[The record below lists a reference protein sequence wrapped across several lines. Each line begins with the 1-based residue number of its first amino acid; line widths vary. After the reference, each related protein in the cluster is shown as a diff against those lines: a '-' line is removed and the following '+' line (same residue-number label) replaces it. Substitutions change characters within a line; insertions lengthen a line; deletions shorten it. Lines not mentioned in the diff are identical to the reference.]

1 MNFKKFAW
9 GMTSSA
15 LVLSMGAGQLIQVMP
30 AQAVTPAQT
39 ASITLHSE
47 SDNPQDAYTYKT
59 YKLFTTE
66 GSGDAITY
74 HVASKDALTDLQTT
88 IKAIDSKVADT
99 DINSE
104 AKVIE
109 WIQNNVMP
117 ADQKGTDSY
126 GNEGVQTDIP
136 TGKYRGFL
144 KELSKHVD
152 NLTPITTTGTATD
165 TAITVDDN
173 GYYMIVQDDAGTGK
187 NTTNSLIMAAQVDEA
202 SETKTINLKSN
213 KPQVIKKVGEDDGT
227 TDADKFNDIADANIG
242 QTVPFEYISKVP
254 NMTAYKTYKIGFHD
268 TYDAGLDMDESSVKV
283 MIGDKDVTSSFTVT
297 DKDNK
302 LDISCNDIKSISGVA
317 AGQEIKVTYNGKI
330 TAAAAKTAAKGLE
343 NSVNLE
349 YSNNPYDDSS
359 TGTTPTD
366 TVVVFSYNT
375 HVTKIN
381 DGTPAVN
388 LKGAKF
394 NITRKDTG
402 AVMKFIDNKDGTYT
416 YVENPSADQAVT
428 ADVVSQNASGDFK
441 IYGLDE
447 GSYSMK
453 ETAAP
458 HGYDKLYG
466 TISFD
471 VKPTYQNARA
481 AVASNKAAELKALA
495 DQTAGY
501 VAGTHE
507 AARTALATSG
517 SYTKDAVN
525 DPISLNEAD
534 TITNQTADVANGT
547 VAFDV
552 VNKKHSPL
560 AFTGG
565 QAGIMVL
572 IAAGAGYVLVKEN
585 KKIHEA
591 QE

>member
-30 AQAVTPAQT
+30 AQA

-59 YKLFTTE
+59 YKLFTTD

-74 HVASKDALTDLQTT
+74 HVASTDALTDLQTT
-88 IKAIDSKVADT
+88 IKAVDSKVTDA

-144 KELSKHVD
+144 KELSKHVS

-173 GYYMIVQDDAGTGK
+173 GYYMIVQDDAETGK
-187 NTTNSLIMAAQVDEA
+187 HTTNSLIMAAQVDEA

-254 NMTAYKTYKIGFHD
+254 NMTAYSTYKIGFHD

-366 TVVVFSYNT
+366 TVVVFAYNADI
-375 HVTKIN
+375 TKIN
-381 DGTPAVN
+381 DANPAVK
-388 LKGAKF
+388 LKGATF
-394 NITRKDTG
+394 NVTRKDTG
-402 AVMKFIDNKDGTYT
+402 EVMKFIDNGDGSYT
-416 YVENPSADQAVT
+416 YVENPSADQTVT
-428 ADVVSQNASGDFK
+428 ADVVSQNDAGNFK
-441 IYGLDE
+441 IYGLDQ
-447 GSYSMK
+447 GSYTMK
-453 ETAAP
+453 ETKAP

-471 VKPTYQNARA
+471 VTPTYQTARA
-481 AVASNKAAELKALA
+481 AVASNETAELQALA

-501 VAGTHE
+501 VAGTH
-507 AARTALATSG
+507 ADARTALATTG
-517 SYTKDAVN
+517 SYTKDTVN

-534 TITNQTADVANGT
+534 TITGQTADVANGT
-547 VAFDV
+547 VAFNV

-585 KKIHEA
+585 KKIREA